1 MRQLVVQEEMLQTT
15 QKRIETNYRLIRSRI
30 QSKQD
35 QRIKEMQ
42 QQTDTQLR
50 DFGNRFKSTQAE
62 LPQRVETL
70 VKLSLE
76 RRNDSLQDQLQQ
88 KLLKAQAQPLRDIES
103 KNQNSFAAISAKLD
117 RAAVETAGLHT
128 KQELFESRIER
139 TMQHTKKEVNEHLT
153 SIILRLDKRHD
164 LWQTTPIIESSQDVS
179 VASETQ
185 APMSLETRQLDIPDA
200 VVNSPKRGAR
210 PLPDTQHG
218 TQVLSGGM
226 NQSLDVVWNYEFKQ
240 APMQGAEPIARSLQS
255 LLYASASDDE
265 RNIAL
270 KKSPLMQRLADLF
283 REHLKNVKTFARRAA
298 VRALEALLRVHAG
311 DTAHASSKKDQF
323 DIHTRSTD
331 SSFVVRAQSIKSLS
345 AILLKF
351 PRDED
356 SHNL

>member
-1 MRQLVVQEEMLQTT
+1 
-15 QKRIETNYRLIRSRI
+15 
-30 QSKQD
+30 
-35 QRIKEMQ
+35 MQ

-50 DFGNRFKSTQAE
+50 DFGNRFKRTQAE

-88 KLLKAQAQPLRDIES
+88 KLLEAQAQPLRDIES
-103 KNQNSFAAISAKLD
+103 KNQNSLAAISAKLD

-139 TMQHTKKEVNEHLT
+139 AMQHAKKEVNEHLT

-164 LWQTTPIIESSQDVS
+164 PWQTTPIIESSQDVS

-226 NQSLDVVWNYEFKQ
+226 NQSLESVAQFQQ
-240 APMQGAEPIARSLQS
+240 ANNAENNSSSPRWDGRAQQSLDQAALTPMQGAEPIARSLQS